1 MGNLTNMTSDVTK
14 TVETM
19 EKNKNGTI
27 GVIAGGVIAVALLA
41 IKIIGSNSK

>member
-1 MGNLTNMTSDVTK
+1 MGDLTNMTNNVTK

-27 GVIAGGVIAVALLA
+27 GIIAGGVIAVGLLA
-41 IKIIGSNSK
+41 ISILGGNSK